1 MTIVYL
7 GAIFYIYLIFP
18 KCIALDGIAGYEGIL
33 AFAKGFALQL
43 RISLSFGKKNQYYA
57 LP

>member
-18 KCIALDGIAGYEGIL
+18 KCIALDGMAGYEGIL

-43 RISLSFGKKNQYYA
+43 RLSLSLGQKKIYKK
-57 LP
+57 